1 MMFKSILQFLNKQL
15 QKKLKLSHIKM
26 VFGLNT
32 SPLYRQIEQIFD
44 AAELEITNSIPD
56 ND

>member
-1 MMFKSILQFLNKQL
+1 
-15 QKKLKLSHIKM
+15 M

-56 ND
+56 NDWKIAT

>member
-1 MMFKSILQFLNKQL
+1 MMFKSILQFLTKYL
-15 QKKLKLSHIKM
+15 QKKLKLRHIKM

-44 AAELEITNSIPD
+44 AAELEITNSTPD